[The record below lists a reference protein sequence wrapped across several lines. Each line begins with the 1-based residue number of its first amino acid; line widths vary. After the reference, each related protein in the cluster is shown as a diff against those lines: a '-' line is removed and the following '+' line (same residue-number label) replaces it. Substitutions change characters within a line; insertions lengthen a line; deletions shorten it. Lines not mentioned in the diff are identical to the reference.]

1 MINEKTVNREVNG
14 NAALSSNKE
23 RIHKISRIAILS
35 ATAFILMYLEFSLPL
50 MPVFLKFD
58 FSEIPVLL
66 AAFSIGPWAGV
77 IVEFIKNLLHLP
89 FTHTA
94 MTGELA
100 NFIVGSAFVL
110 TASYIYHRNKTHKNA
125 IIGMLCGT
133 LAMALAGCLVNYY
146 MNIPFYINA
155 MGLKLEDIIA
165 ATNAVGNT
173 MVKDLRSLILWVFL
187 PFNLFKGLVI
197 SLAVNYL
204 YKPLSPLLKIS

>member
-1 MINEKTVNREVNG
+1 MIKEKSIG
-14 NAALSSNKE
+14 HKASKNAVLSSNKE
-23 RIHKISRIAILS
+23 RIHNISRIAILS
-35 ATAFILMYLEFSLPL
+35 AIAFILMYLEFSLPL

-66 AAFSIGPWAGV
+66 AAFSMGPWAGV
-77 IVEFIKNLLHLP
+77 IVELIKNLLHLP

-94 MTGELA
+94 MTGEFA

-110 TASYIYHRNKTHKNA
+110 TASYIYHRHKTHKSA

-133 LAMALAGCLVNYY
+133 IAMALAGCLVNYY

-155 MGLKLEDIIA
+155 MGMRLEDIIG

-173 MVKDLRSLILWVFL
+173 MVTDLRSLILWVFL
-187 PFNLFKGLVI
+187 PFNIFKGLII

-204 YKPLSPLLKIS
+204 YKPLSPLLKSR